1 MFFYVIR
8 IRVGTLGLFIGAV
21 PFFHAMSLE
30 LHQST
35 VF

>member
-1 MFFYVIR
+1 MFFYAIR